1 MAMTIE
7 QANEIKQYKDN
18 HLSLEYIINWSN
30 EWDAI
35 RIEVAEKLERNKEH
49 ESTSN
54 TCNK

>member
-1 MAMTIE
+1 MTIE

-18 HLSLEYIINWSN
+18 HLSLGYIINWSN

-49 ESTSN
+49 ES
-54 TCNK
+54 

>member
-1 MAMTIE
+1 MTIE